1 MKMKHILLVAAL
13 ATLSGQAMGGEQQKA
28 PMVMRN
34 VVVHQ
39 DGGDFGLHGMH
50 GKVVKNAPYSAT
62 AVIER
67 SQALADG
74 NRITSRRSMAHY
86 RDGAGRT
93 RQEVA
98 GPDGEVR
105 SIIVH
110 DDKGTLI
117 LRPAGKTGTR
127 ISRDLP
133 EVARMAREHA
143 HEKIVKLRREGKL
156 APAAGGEDAGGEEV
170 VVRRVERFRHAEHA
184 GHDGKAMKDVRVR
197 VMRDMEGKAG
207 ELRMLAPMI
216 SRAAGDMEYAKDAK
230 VTDLGTKEIAG
241 VKAEGKMRTYE
252 IPAGA
257 IGNEKPIVVTDES
270 WFSPELQ
277 VTVYKKHSDPRS
289 GEQVYR
295 LENLR
300 RAEPA
305 GGLFAAPSGYTI
317 SDAAERMRQRIEN
330 RKEKEKEKEKEKP

>member
-1 MKMKHILLVAAL
+1 MNTKHILLAAAL
-13 ATLSGQAMGGEQQKA
+13 SALCGQATASEQQKA

-34 VVVHQ
+34 VVVHH
-39 DGGDFGLHGMH
+39 DGGEFGLHGMH
-50 GKVVKNAPYSAT
+50 DKVVKNAPYSAT

-74 NRITSRRSMAHY
+74 NRITSRRSMANH

-93 RQEVA
+93 RQEVV

-105 SIIVH
+105 SVIIR
-110 DDKGTLI
+110 DDKGTLM
-117 LRPAGKTGTR
+117 LRPASKTGTR

-133 EVARMAREHA
+133 EVARMARAHA

-156 APAAGGEDAGGEEV
+156 PPEAAGEGAGEEV

-184 GHDGKAMKDVRVR
+184 GHEGKAMKDVRVR

-216 SRAAGDMEYAKDAK
+216 SRAFDDMKYAKDAR

-241 VKAEGKMRTYE
+241 VKAEGKMRSYE

-305 GGLFAAPSGYTI
+305 GELFAAPAGYTI
-317 SDAAERMRQRIEN
+317 TDAAERMRKRIEK
-330 RKEKEKEKEKEKP
+330 RKEKEKEKVQP